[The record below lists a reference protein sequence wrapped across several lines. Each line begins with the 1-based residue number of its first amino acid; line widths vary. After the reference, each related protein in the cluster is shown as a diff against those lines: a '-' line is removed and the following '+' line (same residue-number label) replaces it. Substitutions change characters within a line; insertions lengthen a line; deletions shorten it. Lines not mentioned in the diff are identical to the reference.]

1 MSSFEVRV
9 LIEVAAERIDGK
21 DDRSTTTDETGMFD
35 PLDLISSMTLL
46 ILVCDREAKTKS
58 AGLCAAMAKD
68 MGSLRLSGL
77 TPTTRTEEW
86 FSVFREN

>member
-1 MSSFEVRV
+1 MTAALLIIMSSFEVRV

-46 ILVCDREAKTKS
+46 ILVCDREAKIKS
-58 AGLCAAMAKD
+58 AGL
-68 MGSLRLSGL
+68 
-77 TPTTRTEEW
+77 
-86 FSVFREN
+86 